1 MKVKVRTEFK
11 DKYTG
16 ELYKAGK
23 ELEMT
28 VERVNEVLKV
38 GGFIEILDE
47 TKQATETAE
56 QGEQTAGEEAAADEA
71 KTEAPKTTRRKRSG
85 K

>member
-1 MKVKVRTEFK
+1 MKVRVRTEFK

-16 ELYKAGK
+16 ELYKVGK

-56 QGEQTAGEEAAADEA
+56 QDEQTAGEEAAADEA
-71 KTEAPKTTRRKRSG
+71 ETEAPKTTRRKRSG